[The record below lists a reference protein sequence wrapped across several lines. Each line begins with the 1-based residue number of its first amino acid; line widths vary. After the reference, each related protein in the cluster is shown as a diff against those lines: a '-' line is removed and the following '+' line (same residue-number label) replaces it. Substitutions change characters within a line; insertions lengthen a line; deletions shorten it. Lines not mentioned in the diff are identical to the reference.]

1 MTIEAL
7 VEEFHSESV
16 TPDALSL
23 TSGEIVEGC
32 GLPSWHE
39 PIGEMEDPITGETT
53 IDKSTMAAMSR
64 QGQLTPKFGTAVA
77 MLKEIA
83 TIDEIAAVLKSEEE
97 QLYAYC
103 RQVRVTEA
111 ELEVY
116 TRQIKYRAYRRIG
129 MIYRKARHGA
139 RGYGNTGTTI
149 RNNHIF
155 EIQRFLAEGKL
166 TQREIADKVCVSQ
179 TIVRDVGSG
188 KLQVSEVDRTKGEIA
203 DQFGL
208 TTSEAKA
215 AAKYVSEMEEDA
227 YEKMME
233 HPPAETELM
242 KAEREKN
249 RTAKRTDNYTAEERD
264 AIEET
269 MQEYEADR
277 AERAAGSSAA
287 REKATALADEL
298 AEDETY
304 DGNVVSIN
312 KGDRAKVQ
320 AGRKK
325 RDPKPKKSPAELFE
339 TQFESALKEMAEAEE
354 IERMEAAADRAKKY
368 VALHVPAQPLEGK
381 EANAKAKELL
391 DGVSNGLTTVMRSE
405 NELQELLSNS
415 SDTWTNMLSRKLEE
429 AEKQMTRLRSV
440 LERVKMAK
448 AGEHQCAKSTVN

>member
-1 MTIEAL
+1 
-7 VEEFHSESV
+7 
-16 TPDALSL
+16 
-23 TSGEIVEGC
+23 
-32 GLPSWHE
+32 
-39 PIGEMEDPITGETT
+39 
-53 IDKSTMAAMSR
+53 
-64 QGQLTPKFGTAVA
+64 
-77 MLKEIA
+77 
-83 TIDEIAAVLKSEEE
+83 
-97 QLYAYC
+97 
-103 RQVRVTEA
+103 
-111 ELEVY
+111 
-116 TRQIKYRAYRRIG
+116 
-129 MIYRKARHGA
+129 
-139 RGYGNTGTTI
+139 
-149 RNNHIF
+149 
-155 EIQRFLAEGKL
+155 
-166 TQREIADKVCVSQ
+166 
-179 TIVRDVGSG
+179 
-188 KLQVSEVDRTKGEIA
+188 
-203 DQFGL
+203 
-208 TTSEAKA
+208 
-215 AAKYVSEMEEDA
+215 MEEDA